1 MCLRKCFQQQV
12 LYFRRVLKW
21 ETCFFMFAFESC
33 QTKKNNRWKSFWF
46 ILAYQVIVLRF
57 TGLVCSA
64 KVRLENHIK
73 LWKLRV
79 EKLSFCY
86 LNRNHVGTKRSK
98 NEIKLY
104 LSPRSNSCFSVS
116 GSLIFLKKVQ
126 VESYILRK
134 RVSIETKIF
143 WCSIKNLSVQD
154 VQSMRRFLNCLKLQT
169 HVFL

>member
-64 KVRLENHIK
+64 NFRLENHIK
-73 LWKLRV
+73 IWKLRF

-86 LNRNHVGTKRSK
+86 LNRNHVGTKGSK
-98 NEIKLY
+98 NEINSD
-104 LSPRSNSCFSVS
+104 LSRRSKSCFSVTD
-116 GSLIFLKKVQ
+116 SLIFLKKVPI
-126 VESYILRK
+126 ESYAQ
-134 RVSIETKIF
+134 EE
-143 WCSIKNLSVQD
+143 
-154 VQSMRRFLNCLKLQT
+154 RF
-169 HVFL
+169 